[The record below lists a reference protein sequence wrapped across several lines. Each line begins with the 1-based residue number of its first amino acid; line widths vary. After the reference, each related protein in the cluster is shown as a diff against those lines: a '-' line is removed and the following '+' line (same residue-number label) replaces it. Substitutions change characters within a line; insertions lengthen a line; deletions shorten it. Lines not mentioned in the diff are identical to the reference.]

1 MCQNKRRL
9 CTVETFN
16 GNETYLCIE
25 AKYVTLEKAGHWK
38 EGAQLQVTKNWSIH
52 CQTHEEERGSTQLL
66 RLSVDKMQMSQ
77 VEASESLETSR
88 NTVKIVS
95 ALDLLRQYSSSL
107 EGVLILQAKGYWAM
121 GTAVLLLPFCH
132 IWHTRPGQIT
142 VGQWGEQSSRQR
154 AGSEGRA
161 QRLQRWVTTS
171 TWAELTEKGLRLL
184 AISMLVSWSKASVG
198 WEGFIKE

>member
-107 EGVLILQAKGYWAM
+107 EGVLILQAKGYQPWA
-121 GTAVLLLPFCH
+121 LLC
-132 IWHTRPGQIT
+132 
-142 VGQWGEQSSRQR
+142 SSFLSVTFDTPDQARSR
-154 AGSEGRA
+154 WGSEVSRAVANGLA
-161 QRLQRWVTTS
+161 QREEHRGCRD
-171 TWAELTEKGLRLL
+171 E
-184 AISMLVSWSKASVG
+184 
-198 WEGFIKE
+198 

>member
-25 AKYVTLEKAGHWK
+25 AKYVTLEKAGHWM

-52 CQTHEEERGSTQLL
+52 CQTHEQERGSTQFL

-107 EGVLILQAKGYWAM
+107 EGVLILQAKGYWAT

-132 IWHTRPGQIT
+132 IWHTRPDHGGAVRWAEQLPTGWLRRKSTEAAEMSNHIYLSWTHWEGVTT
-142 VGQWGEQSSRQR
+142 VGYIHASKLEQSFSRL
-154 AGSEGRA
+154 GR
-161 QRLQRWVTTS
+161 LH
-171 TWAELTEKGLRLL
+171 
-184 AISMLVSWSKASVG
+184 
-198 WEGFIKE
+198 